1 MYSLKFIIGDST
13 ELEIIKSN
21 IIPRKEDVVVLKSG
35 NYKVLGI
42 AISYITDEIL
52 VYLFTT
58 MKVWFGYY
66 KGGN

>member
-58 MKVWFGYY
+58 MKV
-66 KGGN
+66 